1 MKNGDCS
8 LLKNFCGT
16 KQYIAPEIFEENGFN
31 EKVDIWAA
39 GILMFNMLT
48 GCDPLNNDE
57 DSDYR
62 DNILYKEINF
72 NLIKN
77 ERLRLLNQKL
87 LERYVSKRISAKE
100 ALEEI
105 INIKKEMIT
114 DNIISNINNNKMM
127 NYMNIITN
135 KISLLSMS

>member
-1 MKNGDCS
+1 
-8 LLKNFCGT
+8 
-16 KQYIAPEIFEENGFN
+16 
-31 EKVDIWAA
+31 
-39 GILMFNMLT
+39 MFNMLT

>member
-1 MKNGDCS
+1 MNKDSS

-16 KQYIAPEIFEENGFN
+16 KEYLAPEIFEENGFN

-48 GCDPLNNDE
+48 GCDPLNNE
-57 DSDYR
+57 SDSDYR

-77 ERLRLLNQKL
+77 EKLRILNRKL
-87 LERYVSKRISAKE
+87 LERYVSKRISAKD

-105 INIKKEMIT
+105 IRIKNEIIT
-114 DNIISNINNNKMM
+114 DNIMSNLNNNKMV
-127 NYMNIITN
+127 NYFNIISN

>member
-1 MKNGDCS
+1 MNKDSS

-16 KQYIAPEIFEENGFN
+16 KEYLAPEIFEENGFN

-48 GCDPLNNDE
+48 GCDPLNNE
-57 DSDYR
+57 SDSDYR

-77 ERLRLLNQKL
+77 EKLRILNRKL
-87 LERYVSKRISAKE
+87 LERYVSKRISAKD

-105 INIKKEMIT
+105 IRIKNEMIT
-114 DNIISNINNNKMM
+114 DNIMSNLNNNKMV
-127 NYMNIITN
+127 NYFNIISN

>member
-1 MKNGDCS
+1 MIKII
-8 LLKNFCGT
+8 KE
-16 KQYIAPEIFEENGFN
+16 YIAPEIFEENGFN

>member
-1 MKNGDCS
+1 
-8 LLKNFCGT
+8 
-16 KQYIAPEIFEENGFN
+16 
-31 EKVDIWAA
+31 
-39 GILMFNMLT
+39 MFNMLT

-114 DNIISNINNNKMM
+114 DNIISNINKNKMM